1 MDNFNFKE
9 ELEDQ
14 KKEFVEQYGVE
25 IASYHWNGEDYY
37 DGEYCNPPSYRWSSH
52 LMTVCWSHMVSWIF
66 CSCPNQLMNWH
77 KICRFLLVLV
87 YNEHMSTITE
97 FYSGLLDKGYTERE
111 IRESCK
117 RHQQRVAPDWFN
129 GTYAE
134 YLDAMHDY
142 LNGL

>member
-1 MDNFNFKE
+1 
-9 ELEDQ
+9 
-14 KKEFVEQYGVE
+14 
-25 IASYHWNGEDYY
+25 
-37 DGEYCNPPSYRWSSH
+37 
-52 LMTVCWSHMVSWIF
+52 
-66 CSCPNQLMNWH
+66 
-77 KICRFLLVLV
+77 
-87 YNEHMSTITE
+87 MSTITE

-117 RHQQRVAPDWFN
+117 RHQERVAPDWFN

>member
-14 KKEFVEQYGVE
+14 KKELVEQYGE
-25 IASYHWNGEDYY
+25 QIAAYHWNGEDFY
-37 DGEYCNPPSYRWSSH
+37 DGEYCNPPSYRWSAA
-52 LMTVCWSHMVSWIF
+52 F
-66 CSCPNQLMNWH
+66 CSWPDQFAKWH
-77 KICRFLLVLV
+77 TFCRFLVVLV
-87 YNEHMSTITE
+87 YNTLMSTITE

-134 YLDAMHDY
+134 YLDSMHDY

>member
-14 KKEFVEQYGVE
+14 KKELVEQYGEE
-25 IASYHWNGEDYY
+25 IASYHWSGEDYY
-37 DGEYCNPPSYRWSSH
+37 DGEYCMPPSHRWPWYH
-52 LMTVCWSHMVSWIF
+52 IMVSCIF
-66 CSCPNQLMNWH
+66 CSCPDQLMNWH
-77 KICRFLLVLV
+77 KICRFLLTLV
-87 YNEHMSTITE
+87 YNTHMSKITE
-97 FYSGLLDKGYTERE
+97 FYSGLLEKGYTERE
-111 IRESCK
+111 INESCK
-117 RHQQRVAPDWFN
+117 RHQQRVAPDWYN

>member
-14 KKEFVEQYGVE
+14 KKELVEQYGE
-25 IASYHWNGEDYY
+25 QIASYHWNGEDYY
-37 DGEYCNPPSYRWSSH
+37 DGEYCMPPSHRWSSH
-52 LMTVCWSHMVSWIF
+52 LVTVCWLHMVSWIF
-66 CSCPNQLMNWH
+66 CSCPNQLRNCH

-87 YNEHMSTITE
+87 YNTHMSTITE

-134 YLDAMHDY
+134 YLDHMHDY

>member
-25 IASYHWNGEDYY
+25 IASYHWSGEDYY
-37 DGEYCNPPSYRWSSH
+37 DGEYCMPPSHRWSWYH
-52 LMTVCWSHMVSWIF
+52 ITVSCIF
-66 CSCPNQLMNWH
+66 CSCPDQLMNWH
-77 KICRFLLVLV
+77 KICRFLLTLA
-87 YNEHMSTITE
+87 YNTHMSKITE

-111 IRESCK
+111 INESCK

-134 YLDAMHDY
+134 YLDSMHDF